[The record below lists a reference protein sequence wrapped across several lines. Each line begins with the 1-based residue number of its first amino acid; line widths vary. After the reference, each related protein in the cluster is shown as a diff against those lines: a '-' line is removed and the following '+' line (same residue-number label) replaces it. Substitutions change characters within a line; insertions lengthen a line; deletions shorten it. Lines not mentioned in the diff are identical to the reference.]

1 MKYEIELDEEVVE
14 KLDRISRIYKQDVEA
29 VIEAIVKNGIQ
40 EALDWAVGV
49 KRSSYQSN
57 Y

>member
-1 MKYEIELDEEVVE
+1 ME